1 MKEYTSY
8 RLVRSE
14 DLNHHGTLFAGRA
27 AELFVESAFAAAAV
41 EVGDPHHVVCLNI
54 HGMEFRSS
62 VGNGEVIF
70 LRSQIV
76 NLGRTSI
83 VVHTTITSAIS
94 HITPVEGFITFVH
107 VDAEGKKSPHGL
119 TLDAPADEREATLRE
134 RALQLKNYR

>member
-41 EVGDPHHVVCLNI
+41 EVGDPRHVVCLNI
-54 HGMEFRSS
+54 HGMEFRS
-62 VGNGEVIF
+62 VVRNGDVIC
-70 LRSQIV
+70 LASRIV

-83 VVHTTITSAIS
+83 VVHVSITSAIS
-94 HITPVEGFITFVH
+94 HITPVEGFLTFVY
-107 VDAEGKKSPHGL
+107 VDLEGKKAPHGMV
-119 TLDAPADEREATLRE
+119 LDEPENEYETKLRE
-134 RALQLKNYR
+134 RALELKNYR